1 MLRWL
6 RQWVVGLVALKEGR
20 DSVTFTIKRLMD
32 EYAATGS
39 IGNVAPRDKKHA
51 LRVAKAVA
59 MAKAQKG
66 K

>member
-1 MLRWL
+1 M
-6 RQWVVGLVALKEGR
+6 ALKEGR